1 MSSYRDDIQE
11 TAIAS
16 NSTFARMKMLVVEL
30 AKATSHLLVAIAVL
44 HSDVVIASDQV
55 TESRYQ
61 VVYESAK
68 ISDAI
73 LGGSTSVQRI
83 DESAKIADRDLS
95 HMKSRA
101 LIEDSALASDQ
112 ISESS
117 RATLTD
123 FARITD
129 KIIDKNRSS
138 GVANELFK
146 VKDNVLDRAL
156 KKTQI
161 EDRLSI
167 NDSVIDGLSSLIT
180 DTAAIADLVIDKR
193 SSKSFSTEQAKIN
206 DTVYRVA
213 REQWQD
219 DLVPGDPFTGKLK
232 ASILLHESGII
243 SDALLQEQKIK
254 EVLIDSIFIKEL
266 VSDHLLAKNTI
277 DDAVFADDQIIDSY
291 DKSGFAW
298 TANVD
303 NWAMSRYQSYQ
314 FDDLSVIDGVLY
326 GVNSNGVY
334 RLDANNHVDGQVIT
348 GKVDLGQG
356 QLVHPLGAYL
366 EYELSGIA
374 GKLEVAVSTTQNG
387 AKQTYLYK
395 LPSEQASQL
404 TNGRVLFGRGLRGRH
419 FAFEI
424 NMSGEHGYINDL
436 SVDIAATKRRV

>member
-44 HSDVVIASDQV
+44 HSDVVIAFDQV

-138 GVANELFK
+138 GVASELFK

-206 DTVYRVA
+206 DTVYRVT

-232 ASILLHESGII
+232 ASILFHESGTI
-243 SDALLQEQKIK
+243 SDTLLQEQKIK
-254 EVLIDSIFIKEL
+254 EVLNDSIFIKEL

-303 NWAMSRYQSYQ
+303 SWAMSRYQCYQ

-326 GVNSNGVY
+326 GVNGDGVH
-334 RLDANNHVDGQVIT
+334 RLDVDAHVDGQVIT
-348 GKVDLGQG
+348 GKIDLGQG

-374 GKLEVAVSTTQNG
+374 VKLEVAVSTTQSG